1 MPRFSVIVPV
11 HNVQAYLHECMD
23 SVLSQSFTDF
33 ELIAVDDHSPDGSGA
48 VLDAYAAAD
57 ARVTVLHLP
66 ENVGL
71 GRSRNL
77 GSEYAS
83 GDYLVYLDSDDTL
96 TPGALRAVADRL
108 EATGDPEV
116 LVFDHART
124 YWDGVT
130 APNARADLVAQGEGP
145 GVFRLEERP
154 ELLKLLAVAWNKVY
168 RHDFVRREGLTF
180 PPGYYEDTPWTFP
193 ALLTARS
200 VTTLDRVCVHYRQRR
215 SGSILSTPS
224 RKHFDVFEQ
233 YDRLFAFLD
242 GRPELERWRP
252 VLYRR
257 MADHFTVIHNDPV
270 RLPRAHRAE
279 FLRRGRAYCRR
290 YRAAPAATCPKQP
303 VRLRLRRALV
313 RLGSHRTM
321 RLLSRASRICASLLA
336 RARTLRVLA
345 RKAALRAHYA
355 LQRRRPLDP
364 GLAVFSAYWN
374 RGYSCNPAAIEAK
387 VRELAPHI
395 RTAWVTTPEYAHT
408 LPPGVT
414 RLHPGS
420 PGFWSALARAG
431 YLVSNVNQAHGYV
444 KRPGQKLLQTHHGTP
459 LKHMGLD
466 LRHYPAGADG
476 MDFGKLLER
485 TDHWDFSLSSNPH
498 STLVWERA
506 YPSTYTTL
514 EFGYPRNDVFQR
526 ATAADV
532 ARLRARLGVPES
544 AVAVL
549 YAPTHRDYRRGWH
562 PQLDPARLA
571 RTLGPDFV
579 LLVRAH
585 YFHADP
591 ASRGSGTSE
600 ALPEAVPD
608 GLIDVSG
615 HPSVEELCLASDVL
629 VTDYSSLMFDYANLD
644 RPLVLHT
651 PDWETY
657 RAARGTYFDI
667 TATPPGPITTSE
679 EELADVLATGAYAAP
694 HSRDLRAAF
703 RERFCPFDDGLAAE
717 RVVRHLFLGEPLESL
732 PPFLP
737 PADRT
742 PAPAAALAPA
752 PAPAPASA
760 GPASPSSPAPTPSP
774 EPPSPEPASPALSPA
789 SPGAPAP
796 SAAPAPP
803 AHATPPS
810 SPTPEKQPIG
820 SDGPDQEPQPPSA
833 RPVPTS

>member
-11 HNVQAYLHECMD
+11 HNVQAYLHECLD
-23 SVLSQSFTDF
+23 SVLSQSLTDF
-33 ELIAVDDHSPDGSGA
+33 EVIAVDDHSPDGSGA

-57 ARVTVLHLP
+57 PRVTAVHLE

-71 GRSRNL
+71 GRARNL
-77 GSEYAS
+77 GALRAS
-83 GDYLVYLDSDDTL
+83 GDYLFYLDSDDTL
-96 TPGALRAVADRL
+96 APGSLHAVAERL
-108 EATGDPEV
+108 AATGDPEV
-116 LVFDHART
+116 LVFDYART

-130 APNARADLVAQGEGP
+130 ARNARADLVAHGEGP
-145 GVFRLEERP
+145 EVFRLEDRP

-168 RHDFVRREGLTF
+168 RRDFVQREGLTF

-200 VTTLDRVCVHYRQRR
+200 IATLDRVCVHYRQRR
-215 SGSILSTPS
+215 RGNILSTTS

-233 YDRLFAFLD
+233 YDRVFAFLD
-242 GRPELERWRP
+242 ARPELERWRP

-257 MADHFTVIHNDPV
+257 MADHFTAIHNSPV
-270 RLPRAHRAE
+270 RLPRSSRAE
-279 FLRRGRAYCRR
+279 FFRRSRAHCRR
-290 YRAAPAATCPKQP
+290 YRVAPADSCPRQP
-303 VRLRLRRALV
+303 VRLRLRRLLV
-313 RLGSHRTM
+313 LLGTHRTF
-321 RLLSRASRICASLLA
+321 RLLSRASRLRAFLRA
-336 RARTLRVLA
+336 RAGTVRTLA

-374 RGYSCNPAAIEAK
+374 RGYACNPAAIEAK
-387 VRELAPHI
+387 LRELAPHI
-395 RTAWVTTPEYAHT
+395 RTAWITTPEYAHT

-420 PGFWSALARAG
+420 AEFWTALARAS
-431 YLVSNVNQAHGYV
+431 YLVSNVNLTQAYV

-476 MDFGKLLER
+476 MDFAKLLER
-485 TDHWDFSLSSNPH
+485 ADRWDFSLSSNPH

-506 YPSTYTTL
+506 YPSAYTTL
-514 EFGYPRNDVFQR
+514 EFGYPRNDVFQH
-526 ATAADV
+526 ATETDV
-532 ARLRARLGVPES
+532 AQVRARLGLAEET
-544 AVAVL
+544 VAVL

-562 PQLDPARLA
+562 PPLDLARLA
-571 RTLGPDFV
+571 RTLGPGFT
-579 LLVRAH
+579 LLVRPH
-585 YFHADP
+585 YFHTDP
-591 ASRGSGTSE
+591 SAPRGDT
-600 ALPEAVPD
+600 LPEGIV
-608 GLIDVSG
+608 DVSG

-644 RPLVLHT
+644 RPLVLHA

-667 TATPPGPITTSE
+667 TATPPGPVTTRE

-703 RERFCPFDDGLAAE
+703 RERFCPYDDGRAAE
-717 RVVRHLFLGEPLESL
+717 RVVRHLFLGEPRECL
-732 PPFLP
+732 PAPLP

-742 PAPAAALAPA
+742 PAPAPA
-752 PAPAPASA
+752 PVR
-760 GPASPSSPAPTPSP
+760 
-774 EPPSPEPASPALSPA
+774 
-789 SPGAPAP
+789 
-796 SAAPAPP
+796 APAPP
-803 AHATPPS
+803 PAPVAAAPETAPATAPVTAPVAA
-810 SPTPEKQPIG
+810 TAKAPEPEQPVEA
-820 SDGPDQEPQPPSA
+820 DGPEEEPRPPSA
-833 RPVPTS
+833 HPVPTS